1 VKVGAVR
8 RKGERYDGAPQLFI
22 DGHQRD
28 RREVRTSKFLRH
40 IERPKSQFPALR
52 EKRRGLIRAEGRVLA
67 PDLTLD
73 NPEVS
78 ARSPGAVGA
87 TGTAECDLVETG
99 LS

>member
-1 VKVGAVR
+1 MPTIAATPDSLQDFQIVN
-8 RKGERYDGAPQLFI
+8 
-22 DGHQRD
+22 
-28 RREVRTSKFLRH
+28 
-40 IERPKSQFPALR
+40 SQ
-52 EKRRGLIRAEGRVLA
+52 LIRQTDFDAKVRYNTPFTPAGLA
-67 PDLTLD
+67 RD